1 MIRDLLFAN
10 GAKELSAV
18 VVDQNRPIRSFLES
32 VGFVEEDCNLSQK
45 DSAGQFDTD
54 SANLSAERNQRQFV
68 RYVIKVDS
76 PIGPFR
82 QETDLN
88 PK

>member
-32 VGFVEEDCNLSQK
+32 VGFVE